1 MKVKPK
7 PSSSAKKTFTQEERA
22 AIQERAREVKA
33 DERRAA
39 DKAGGESD
47 LLAKVAEMQE
57 SDRALAKRIHAVVK
71 ASAPDLTPTT
81 WYGMPAY
88 SKNGKVVCF
97 FQSAQKFKT
106 RYATLGFNAPANLD
120 EGSMWPV
127 AFAVTKVTAADE
139 ARITALVKKAVS

>member
-33 DERRAA
+33 EERRAA
-39 DKAGGESD
+39 GKAGGESE
-47 LLAKVAEMQE
+47 LLAKIAEMQE

-81 WYGMPAY
+81 
-88 SKNGKVVCF
+88 
-97 FQSAQKFKT
+97 
-106 RYATLGFNAPANLD
+106 
-120 EGSMWPV
+120 
-127 AFAVTKVTAADE
+127 
-139 ARITALVKKAVS
+139 

>member
-1 MKVKPK
+1 MKVQPK
-7 PSSSAKKTFTQEERA
+7 AAGSAKKTFTQEERA

-39 DKAGGESD
+39 GKAGGESE
-47 LLAKVAEMQE
+47 LLAKIAEMQE